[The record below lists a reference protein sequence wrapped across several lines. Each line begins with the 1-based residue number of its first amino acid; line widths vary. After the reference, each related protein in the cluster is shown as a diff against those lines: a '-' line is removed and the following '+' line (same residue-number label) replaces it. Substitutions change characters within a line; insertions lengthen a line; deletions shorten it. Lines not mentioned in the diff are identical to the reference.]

1 LEIERDQMM
10 ERFNDYGDEMQ
21 RRQDEIIERV
31 KKELRIKVQEVVA
44 RAD

>member
-1 LEIERDQMM
+1 MEIERDQMM